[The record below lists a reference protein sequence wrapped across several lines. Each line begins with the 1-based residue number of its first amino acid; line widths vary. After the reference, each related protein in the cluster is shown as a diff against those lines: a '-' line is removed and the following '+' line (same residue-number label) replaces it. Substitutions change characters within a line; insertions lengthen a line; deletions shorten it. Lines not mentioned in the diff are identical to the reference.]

1 MQTHVLFQF
10 NHQRLALMISD
21 AVLIALA
28 VLLSYSVAFTGR
40 INLVVGIEGFYAILL
55 YWLGTLLIFAYGK
68 LYTKPSTEFTRK
80 DLKWLAMMNVY
91 VVGAVFI
98 TQYAVDPEYWL
109 FALLFMLASFII
121 RTILSAVCIVEGQK
135 ADIIISAIIPLAL
148 GAIAALLL
156 TPSVKPYAPLPDTG
170 VEMPFTA
177 TLLYFLYSTSLLALG
192 RFGQAWIIK
201 KARKRKVEAGAL

>member
-10 NHQRLALMISD
+10 NYQRLALMISD

-55 YWLGTLLIFAYGK
+55 YWLGTLLIFAYGR

-135 ADIIISAIIPLAL
+135 TDLIISAIIPLAL

-156 TPSVKPYAPLPDTG
+156 TPSVKPYAPLPDAG

-201 KARKRKVEAGAL
+201 KARKHKENAGAL